1 MFIEHL
7 LYLELCRPQCRE
19 VPLLWARTSSEV
31 ASEKGE
37 KKLEFTESPLR
48 VGTLLAH
55 KLSYFILRIDQDYSS
70 HIPDEEME
78 ALRDQMGC
86 V

>member
-7 LYLELCRPQCRE
+7 LYLELCRPQCHE

-37 KKLEFTESPLR
+37 KKLEFTETPLR
-48 VGTLLAH
+48 VGTLLSH
-55 KLSYFILRIDQDYSS
+55 KLSYFILRIDQHYSS
-70 HIPDEEME
+70 HFPDEEME
-78 ALRDQMGC
+78 ALRDQMSC
-86 V
+86 A